1 MYRMFSKSPGSVPES
16 VSCLAQRSQAR
27 DALATCHLISPAVAW
42 LLWGKVSQWM
52 EKVLKRG
59 SEGSLGT
66 SLIQLVRVI
75 PLSCVDE
82 KGRLKKANW

>member
-16 VSCLAQRSQAR
+16 VSCSEKSGQGRLGNLSSHIPCRG
-27 DALATCHLISPAVAW
+27 W

-52 EKVLKRG
+52 EKVLKGG

>member
-16 VSCLAQRSQAR
+16 VSC
-27 DALATCHLISPAVAW
+27 LATCHLISPAVAW

-52 EKVLKRG
+52 EKVLKGG